1 MSIYKGLWKKE
12 MMMMRGFHV
21 FMLLVFIA
29 VTGITIYQRG
39 LALLD
44 EVTLM
49 GLSMMGMILLPATL
63 LFSLNMEVHQMS
75 IFLFLK
81 KQISK
86 QIHIKFLHGVFL
98 TGLYLLVMVV
108 MSIILKLFEMTNYS
122 FIQLFKL
129 LMTAFLFNLFI
140 AILITVSVYG
150 AWVMHQWMK
159 ENIGF
164 VFSMFAL
171 FLVFFLVIK
180 SFEWILSILSFL
192 ADWWLIEIQAIAD
205 IPLTIFIVDNQLS
218 LSLVIA
224 FGLVLY
230 GFYRFFT
237 WVLVKRVEV

>member
-12 MMMMRGFHV
+12 MAMMRGFHV
-21 FMLLVFIA
+21 FMLLVFI
-29 VTGITIYQRG
+29 VLTCSIIYQRQS
-39 LALLD
+39 ALD
-44 EVTLM
+44 ENSLL

-75 IFLFLK
+75 MFLFLK
-81 KQISK
+81 QQISK

-98 TGLYLLVMVV
+98 TGLYLLVMVA
-108 MSIILKLFEMTNYS
+108 MAIILKLYEMTNYS

-129 LMTAFLFNLFI
+129 LLTAFLFNLFI
-140 AILITVSVYG
+140 AILITVSVYA

-159 ENIGF
+159 ENVGF
-164 VFSMFAL
+164 LISMFAL

-180 SFEWILSILSFL
+180 SFEWILSFLSFL
-192 ADWWLIEIQAIAD
+192 ADWWLIEIEAIAD
-205 IPLTIFIVDNQLS
+205 IPLTLFIVDNQLS

-224 FGLVLY
+224 FGLVLF